1 MVFLWISFQKYQHDT
16 WFFLNLKFYNICMV
30 FTCSHLKN
38 MSFTSEMREHFEN
51 LMKPL
56 ATNETL
62 GQ

>member
-1 MVFLWISFQKYQHDT
+1 
-16 WFFLNLKFYNICMV
+16 MV

-56 ATNETL
+56 TTNETL